1 MAILALCEDLSDARE
16 RIGRIVVAYSRH
28 DPPKPITCDDI
39 GVSGA
44 VTVLLKGI
52 LYFLV

>member
-1 MAILALCEDLSDARE
+1 MAILALANDLADARD
-16 RIGRIVVAYSRH
+16 RIGNTVVAYSRD
-28 DPPKPITCDDI
+28 DPPRPITCDDL

-52 LYFLV
+52 S